1 MKRLLLGLAAGAA
14 GYLAYRALKP
24 QYDFKYKHVL
34 ITGGAR
40 GLGLVLARRLADQ
53 GAHVSICSRTADQ
66 VATAEAD
73 LRTRTVAVY
82 AAECD
87 ITDREQM
94 RAFVADARRIMG
106 PVDVLINNAG
116 VIEMGPLEEMLPEDF
131 ERSLNTHF
139 WAVLHTC
146 REVIPEMKERRA
158 GRIVNI
164 ASIGGEV
171 AVPHLLPY
179 STGKFALVG
188 FSTGLR
194 AELARH
200 GIVVTT
206 VSPGLMRTGS
216 HVNAQFKGQF
226 DKEYAWFSLANAT
239 PGLSMSVEAA
249 ARKIIRACAVG
260 DAEVVLGLPAKLA
273 VAARALCPN
282 LTADVFALVN
292 RYLLPDPGG
301 IGPAM
306 RSGLES
312 KGKLPEALTVLSD
325 RASER
330 NNELTAKAVLG

>member
-14 GYLAYRALKP
+14 GYLTYRALKP
-24 QYDFKYKHVL
+24 RYDFKYKHIL

-40 GLGLVLARRLADQ
+40 GLGLVLARQLADR
-53 GAHVSICSRTADQ
+53 GAHISICSRTPDQ
-66 VATAEAD
+66 VAAAEAD
-73 LRTRTVAVY
+73 LRARTVAVF
-82 AAECD
+82 ATECD
-87 ITDREQM
+87 VTDREQI
-94 RAFVADARRIMG
+94 RRFVAEARRVMG

-131 ERSLNTHF
+131 GRSLDTHF

-146 REVIPEMKERRA
+146 REVIPQMKAQGA

-164 ASIGGEV
+164 ASFGGKV

-179 STGKFALVG
+179 STGKHALVG

-194 AELARH
+194 TELARH

-216 HVNAQFKGQF
+216 HINASFKGQNE
-226 DKEYAWFSLANAT
+226 KEYAWFSLGNAT

-249 ARKIIRACAVG
+249 ARRIIDACAVG
-260 DAEVVLGLPAKLA
+260 DAEVVIGLPAKLA
-273 VAARALCPN
+273 VVAHALCPN
-282 LTADVFALVN
+282 LMADVSAFAN
-292 RYLLPDPGG
+292 KYLLPDPGG

-306 RSGLES
+306 RTGLES
-312 KGKLPEALTVLSD
+312 KGKLPEALTALSD
-325 RASER
+325 RASDK
-330 NNELTAKAVLG
+330 NNELTGVAG

>member
-14 GYLAYRALKP
+14 GYVTYRALKP
-24 QYDFKYKHVL
+24 RYDFRSKHVL

-40 GLGLVLARRLADQ
+40 GLGLVLARSFADR
-53 GAHVSICSRTADQ
+53 GAHVSICSRTGDQ
-66 VATAEAD
+66 VAAAEAD
-73 LRTRTVAVY
+73 LRKRTVAVY

-87 ITDREQM
+87 VTDLEQL
-94 RAFVADARRIMG
+94 RGFIADARRVMG

-146 REVIPEMKERRA
+146 REVIPEMKERQA

-179 STGKFALVG
+179 STGKHALVG

-194 AELARH
+194 TELARH
-200 GIVVTT
+200 GVVVTT

-216 HVNAQFKGQF
+216 HVNANFKGQNE
-226 DKEYAWFSLANAT
+226 KEYAWFSLGNAT

-249 ARKIIRACAVG
+249 ARKIIHACAVG

-273 VAARALCPN
+273 VVAHAVCPN
-282 LTADVFALVN
+282 LIADVSAFAN

-312 KGKLPEALTVLSD
+312 KGKVPEALTVLSD

-330 NNELTAKAVLG
+330 NNELTGVS